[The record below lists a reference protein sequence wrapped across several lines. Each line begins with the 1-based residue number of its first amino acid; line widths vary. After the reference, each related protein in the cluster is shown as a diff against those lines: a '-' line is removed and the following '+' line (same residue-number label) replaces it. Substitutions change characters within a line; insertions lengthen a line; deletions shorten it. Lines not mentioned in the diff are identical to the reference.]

1 MNKKQKFAAVV
12 ELTEF
17 EEDVLT
23 DYIEARWDSIED
35 YLADMA
41 HEQVRD
47 VVYQHTWDDEILT
60 EEELREFNN
69 DYFDDREA
77 DFLRD
82 EHRYD

>member
-1 MNKKQKFAAVV
+1 MV
-12 ELTEF
+12 ELSGLEG
-17 EEDVLT
+17 DVRT
-23 DYIEARWDSIED
+23 DYIEARWVSIED

-47 VVYQHTWDDEILT
+47 VVYQHTWHDEILT

-77 DFLRD
+77 AFLRD
-82 EHRYD
+82 ERRYD